1 MSDPTRLQSG
11 NRTIERDQVRLSYSV
26 VGEGPAVLL
35 IQGVGLPGTGWLP
48 QIEALR
54 SRFTV
59 IAVDNRGVGGSAG
72 GPDPLT
78 ITAMAEDAAAILSH
92 ERLDRVHVMGHSL
105 GGLIALRLALMQPS
119 RIRSLVLACT
129 FADGAEPTRFSWKM
143 MMLGLRCRI
152 RTRAMR
158 RNAMLEM
165 IMPSHEL
172 QRVDRARL
180 AGALQPLF
188 GRDLADQPPVLM
200 RQLRAMSRYNATA
213 ELNLLDGIPTL
224 VVSALH
230 DPIAPPRLGRAI
242 ADGIAGAR
250 FVEFINA
257 GHALPIQCAGRFND
271 LAIQHFT
278 ASGG

>member
-1 MSDPTRLQSG
+1 MEQQSLSG
-11 NRTIERDQVRLSYSV
+11 YRTIDRDGVRVSYTV
-26 VGEGPAVLL
+26 EGSGPPVLL
-35 IQGVGLPGTGWLP
+35 IQGVGLPGIGWLP

-54 SRFTV
+54 DRFTV

-78 ITAMAEDAAAILSH
+78 IETMAADAAAIIEQ
-92 ERLDRVHVMGHSL
+92 ERIDRVHVMGHSM
-105 GGLIALRLALMQPS
+105 GGLIALRLALMSPS
-119 RIRSLVLACT
+119 RISSLVLACT

-143 MMLGLRCRI
+143 AALGLRCRI
-152 RTRAMR
+152 GTRAMR

-165 IMPSHEL
+165 ILPEHEL
-172 QRVDRARL
+172 QRHDRARL
-180 AGALQPLF
+180 AAELEPLF
-188 GRDLADQPPVLM
+188 GRDLADQPPILM
-200 RQLRAMSRYNATA
+200 RQLRAMSRYSA
-213 ELNLLDGIPTL
+213 LPQLQLLDGIPTL

-242 ADGIAGAR
+242 AGGIATAR

-271 LAIQHFT
+271 LAIQHIT
-278 ASGG
+278 ASAG